1 MAAEDDSGPGRGGR
15 RPGDESPD
23 DALDPWSR
31 LAEGEPAATETA
43 AWRDLAGLDGEGG
56 ESVAADPDAL
66 DEDDDDPI
74 GGLLGVDSGL
84 LRFLEKEEAI
94 RATAPEDEASGA
106 LPEGLDLLDD
116 LAAESLADEPL
127 VDAAFAAPLG
137 DDVGALPEDF
147 DLPSEGAAPGEPDG
161 GALPAGFDADPAV
174 AGDAPDDWAEASA
187 PDDSAEASATAP
199 PQETVV
205 PEAAAWLDDIVR
217 ELEVDDDR
225 GAGWANDVV
234 SVALIEEVD
243 EAWADF
249 LDELPP
255 EELELPAPRP
265 HEPPEPAEPPVDAVA
280 VALGGEVDP
289 IDLSLEEPIPDSL
302 YQRAEAPSLV
312 DTWGTEEGALAVQT
326 VAEPASDLGL
336 GGRIDELDPFAVPVS
351 ASLQDETGLLDDPFD
366 SVGFAS
372 NLPSGSG
379 SDGRLGHRA
388 TAATDAWDLGALQA
402 EASASAPRPQ
412 PPSSPPRAPAP
423 SAPPSAPPA
432 RRPAAA
438 PVAAPAAIPSAP
450 SPPPT
455 DEPEA
460 LPDTVPPGDQ
470 PPVDEPPP
478 AHAPTAPLV
487 DEPADEAAEGPSP
500 AEVEAALALLGR
512 RSRARRAE
520 LPSPEASGEVLAVE
534 EELQDGPDRRVI
546 KVEYPDIDALDVVEL
561 ADEPGQPTL
570 DGEPAEG
577 GGFVFFDDSVA
588 PPLPPASRRE
598 SALEAL
604 SREPVALSALLD
616 ALADEGSAPAEDAPI
631 IDADADAH
639 VAAAV
644 APLRVDPADVVES
657 SVATPLPG
665 PALADGAPSWG
676 EAPAAAPTVDAAD
689 FAEAGVP
696 FLGAIP
702 LIAPAPP
709 TATFPPGALP
719 ELGLPRVEGPPVVP
733 TLALP
738 AGDALDADG
747 RLLLRL
753 AAEVEAETDRGRL
766 AVLLHAIGRVAE
778 GPGAAADPALARVA
792 LQAAAAND
800 GAFDLNR
807 FALHARLLDE
817 GRADA
822 VVAHLAR
829 RGAEP
834 FSDAAALHRAGHL
847 ALARLDD
854 ADRAVALWRRAQG
867 VDARW
872 LPPALSR
879 FVVHL
884 GKLDWAAAAEA
895 IDAALAAAQGPLTW
909 GVLALERARLAE
921 ELDPDPATLDA
932 LFEGAV
938 RRRGGAAGVVAALER
953 YAVERGRFPLLL
965 TGLRARFDHVMA
977 AYQGGQVTEPSAQWE
992 VGEVFYKAAWALERM
1007 GRRAEALNEY
1017 QNALRT
1023 LPDDPFLLYRAGELA
1038 RRLGRSE
1045 EHRGHLERIA
1055 RQARTPAEAANAY
1068 YQMGLIAQQV
1078 LADDTAAAAD
1088 FERAVQALPT
1098 FTPALA
1104 ALGRQALRQGRFD
1117 ELHARFAREIEQ
1129 LEAALDDSAP
1139 PAQRQRAVRG
1149 LVHRY
1154 YRVARLLDQS
1164 MGEAEVALGFDKRAL
1179 ALDPDF
1185 LPSFVAL
1192 EHAFEVQGR
1201 WRDLVAL
1208 YLGRAEHAQLTPQAQ
1223 LATLLG
1229 AADIVRVHLR
1239 DPANAGRLYARAL
1252 ALAPDDAVALRRAS
1266 DTFARLG
1273 HQAARIEVELRWGRQ
1288 ADDPETALRLVQ
1300 AARLQEL
1307 DGDSLAA
1314 AAEALPLYREAL
1326 ARLPES
1332 AAAVD
1337 GAVRATGRLGRA
1349 GALAQLVEQHDLGSL
1364 AEAELVLPLAEALLA
1379 GGRLELAGTVLRS
1392 WRSRART
1399 EGALPPSVDAASLAL
1414 LSLVHERSEDWRAL
1428 VDVLE
1433 EQALVRG
1440 GATRAALLARVGELW
1455 ELRLDDPALAEDAY
1469 ARALTHDPTCGAAL
1483 DGRRRLAT
1491 AHRAQWTPTADA
1503 AAALRRRARGT
1514 TDRRSRAALL
1524 EQIASRTDDLDDAT
1538 AWRALARG
1546 ARTLADDAVADPVRF
1561 DQELRQRSA
1570 ARDHAGA
1577 VALLRARLPGA
1588 EASERPALARA
1599 LLRHALAAGD
1609 AEAVA
1614 EATAAAGGG
1623 SVDRLATLLAR
1634 RRMAQ
1639 RAGDGAAAADAGVEL
1654 LDVLQAPA
1662 TAATMHRAVA
1672 LEAEAAGAAPARVRA
1687 LLERAVEA
1695 DPTDDAVADALARRL
1710 AAAADWA
1717 ALRGLYDRRLRALA
1731 APRSRRAVARAKAAL
1746 LAEAYDDLPGALQT
1760 LAAELEAEAPDPATC
1775 LAAAGYAVRLQ
1786 RHEAADDY
1794 FARAAQDTDPAQRW
1808 AARGAWARSLLE
1820 RGRTSD
1826 AERVLTAHL
1835 AEAPESVEALE
1846 ALAEV
1851 LAAQRKWRAVVKV
1864 FHKLLALTVEPGARA
1879 ERAMAIAEIH
1889 ARVFEDH
1896 RGAAGWFKRAVE
1908 LDPTRLRATWRL
1920 IEEARRAPAEAV
1932 PAAHVDDAVD
1942 RAIVAQRQAAAERPG
1957 DPEPLVHLARLLR
1970 QRGQADAC
1978 FLVCAALDYLGAAPP
1993 PVRAFYLQRR
2003 ERVAVDFARP
2013 LSPELRRDLLVHP
2026 GERGPARALFDAFWL
2041 VLTELLADRM
2051 AQGIPRL
2058 SRRSFAE
2065 WQADFRALA
2074 AGLGLDDVELWNA
2087 GRSDDP
2093 ARALYLPQPALAV
2106 ASRLLEGRIDAAQ
2119 AFALGHR
2126 VEGLREGRLLFE
2138 RHGVERVERCVR
2150 RMAGVVSPDL
2160 LPPMEGEPLPEA
2172 LEARLVE
2179 RARRLPRRLKL
2190 QLDAL
2195 AGQGGVR
2202 RAPDFDRLARAIEAT
2217 RTRAGLLC
2225 CGDLATALDQVVFAD
2240 AAAAEAA
2247 RGSTAAVRAA
2257 LDASPVGR
2265 GLLNYALSPNFER
2278 LRHVLGLAVS

>member
-1 MAAEDDSGPGRGGR
+1 MAAEDDNGAGRGGR
-15 RPGDESPD
+15 RPGDEAPD

-31 LAEGEPAATETA
+31 LADGEAAATETA

-56 ESVAADPDAL
+56 ESVAADPEAL
-66 DEDDDDPI
+66 DEEDDDPI

-94 RATAPEDEASGA
+94 RATAPEDEAEGA
-106 LPEGLDLLDD
+106 LPAGLDLLDD
-116 LAAESLADEPL
+116 LAGESLDEEPL
-127 VDAAFAAPLG
+127 IDPAFEGPLG
-137 DDVGALPEDF
+137 DDVGALPDDF
-147 DLPSEGAAPGEPDG
+147 DVPSARPSADEAAE
-161 GALPAGFDADPAV
+161 GALPAALDVDADAHAEAV
-174 AGDAPDDWAEASA
+174 AAPDASVEEPPPEAA
-187 PDDSAEASATAP
+187 PLER
-199 PQETVV
+199 VV

-225 GAGWANDVV
+225 GADWANDVV

-255 EELELPAPRP
+255 EEFELPAASS
-265 HEPPEPAEPPVDAVA
+265 HEPPEPAEPPTDPVG
-280 VALGGEVDP
+280 VALVGQVDP
-289 IDLSLEEPIPDSL
+289 VDLSLEEPIPDSL

-312 DTWGTEEGALAVQT
+312 DTWGADEGTLAAHPA
-326 VAEPASDLGL
+326 AETPADLGL

-372 NLPSGSG
+372 NMPSGSVG
-379 SDGRLGHRA
+379 EGRRPELA
-388 TAATDAWDLGALQA
+388 TATTDAWDLSALQA
-402 EASASAPRPQ
+402 EALPSAPRPQ
-412 PPSSPPRAPAP
+412 PPSSPPTPTPASAMAPTPAP
-423 SAPPSAPPA
+423 PTAPPPAPLTAPTPPAAVAPPA
-432 RRPAAA
+432 PIRAPTPRPA
-438 PVAAPAAIPSAP
+438 PVDAEM
-450 SPPPT
+450 
-455 DEPEA
+455 EP
-460 LPDTVPPGDQ
+460 LPDTV

-478 AHAPTAPLV
+478 APAVAPTGPL
-487 DEPADEAAEGPSP
+487 ADEAADLPEP
-500 AEVEAALALLGR
+500 AEVAAALALLQR
-512 RSRARRAE
+512 RSRGRRAD
-520 LPSPEASGEVLAVE
+520 LPSPEASGEILAVE
-534 EELQDGPDRRVI
+534 EELQDGPDRRVV
-546 KVEYPDIDALDVVEL
+546 KVEYPALDELDVVEV
-561 ADEPGQPTL
+561 AEEPGQPTL
-570 DGEPAEG
+570 TAEPADD

-588 PPLPPASRRE
+588 PPQPPAGRRA

-616 ALADEGSAPAEDAPI
+616 ALADEGSTPAEAASAL
-631 IDADADAH
+631 DADADAH

-644 APLRVDPADVVES
+644 APLSVEPEDVVES
-657 SVATPLPG
+657 SVVTPLPG
-665 PALADGAPSWG
+665 AALGEGQPTWG

-702 LIAPAPP
+702 LIAPAPT

-733 TLALP
+733 TLNLP
-738 AGDALDADG
+738 EGEALDADG

-766 AVLLHAIGRVAE
+766 ALLLHAVGRVAE
-778 GPGAAADPALARVA
+778 GDGGAADADLARTA
-792 LQAAAAND
+792 LQAAATND
-800 GAFDLNR
+800 GTFDLNR

-822 VVAHLAR
+822 VVAQLAR

-834 FSDAAALHRAGHL
+834 FADAAALHRAGHL

-854 ADRAVALWRRAQG
+854 ADRAVALWRRAQS

-884 GKLDWAAAAEA
+884 GAVDWAAAAEA
-895 IDAALAAAQGPLTW
+895 IDAALAAAQGPVTW
-909 GVLALERARLAE
+909 GVLALERARLAA

-953 YAVERGRFPLLL
+953 YAVEQGRFPLLL

-977 AYQGGQVTEPSAQWE
+977 AYQGGEVTEPSAQWE

-1038 RRLGRSE
+1038 RRLGHAE

-1078 LADDTAAAAD
+1078 LADDAAAAQD
-1088 FERAVQALPT
+1088 FDRAVQALPT

-1117 ELHARFAREIEQ
+1117 DLQARFAREIEQ
-1129 LEAALDDSAP
+1129 LEAALDDAAP
-1139 PAQRQRAVRG
+1139 LAQRQRAVRG

-1179 ALDPDF
+1179 TLDPDF

-1201 WRDLVAL
+1201 WRELVAL
-1208 YLGRAEHAQLTPQAQ
+1208 YLGRAEHAQLTPHGQ
-1223 LATLLG
+1223 LATLLA

-1239 DPANAGRLYARAL
+1239 DPTNAGRLYARAL
-1252 ALAPDDAVALRRAS
+1252 ALAPDDPVALRRAS

-1300 AARLQEL
+1300 AAQLQEL

-1364 AEAELVLPLAEALLA
+1364 AEAELVVPLAEALLA
-1379 GGRLELAGTVLRS
+1379 GGRLELAGRVLRG

-1399 EGALPPSVDAASLAL
+1399 EGALPPSVDASSLAL

-1433 EQALVRG
+1433 EQAVVRE
-1440 GATRAALLARVGELW
+1440 GASRAALLARIGELW
-1455 ELRLDDPALAEDAY
+1455 ELRLDDPGLAEDAY

-1491 AHRAQWTPTADA
+1491 AHRAQWTPAADA

-1514 TDRRSRAALL
+1514 TDARSRAALL
-1524 EQIASRTDDLDDAT
+1524 EQVASRTDDLDDAT
-1538 AWRALARG
+1538 AWRAFARG
-1546 ARTLADDAVADPVRF
+1546 ARTLADDPAADPVRF
-1561 DQELRQRSA
+1561 DQELRQRVA
-1570 ARDHAGA
+1570 AGEHAAA
-1577 VALLRARLPGA
+1577 VALLRARLSRAP
-1588 EASERPALARA
+1588 EAERPALARA
-1599 LLRHALAAGD
+1599 LSRHALAADD
-1609 AEAVA
+1609 AEAMA

-1623 SVDRLATLLAR
+1623 AVDRLATLLGRRHSAR
-1634 RRMAQ
+1634 RV
-1639 RAGDGAAAADAGVEL
+1639 GDAAAAADAGVAL

-1672 LEAEAAGAAPARVRA
+1672 LEAEASGAEPARVRA

-1695 DPTDDAVADALARRL
+1695 DPTDDAVADALGRRL
-1710 AAAADWA
+1710 AAAGDWG

-1731 APRSRRAVARAKAAL
+1731 APSPRRAVARAKAAL

-1760 LAAELEAEAPDPATC
+1760 LIAELEAEAPDPSTC

-1786 RHEAADDY
+1786 RQDEADGY
-1794 FARAAQDTDPAQRW
+1794 FAWAAQAEDAAVRW

-1820 RGRTSD
+1820 RGRAPD
-1826 AERVLTAHL
+1826 AERVIAAHL
-1835 AEAPESVEALE
+1835 AEAPEALEALE

-1851 LAAQRKWRAVVKV
+1851 LAAQRRWRAVVKV

-1889 ARVFEDH
+1889 ARVFDDH

-1920 IEEARRAPAEAV
+1920 LEEARRAPPEAV

-1957 DPEPLVHLARLLR
+1957 NPEPLVHLARLLR

-2026 GERGPARALFDAFWL
+2026 GERGAARSLFDAFSL
-2041 VLTELLADRM
+2041 VLSELLADRM
-2051 AQGIPRL
+2051 AQGVPRL

-2065 WQADFRALA
+2065 WQSDFRALA

-2087 GRSDDP
+2087 GRSDD
-2093 ARALYLPQPALAV
+2093 AVRALYLPQPALAV

-2126 VEGLREGRLLFE
+2126 VEGLRAGRLLFE

-2172 LEARLVE
+2172 LDARLVE

-2202 RAPDFDRLARAIEAT
+2202 RAPDFARLARSIEAT
-2217 RTRAGLLC
+2217 RSRAGLLC

-2240 AAAAEAA
+2240 ATAAEAA
-2247 RGSTAAVRAA
+2247 RGSTDAIRGA

-2265 GLLNYALSPNFER
+2265 GLLTYALSPNFER